1 MASIKIA
8 LIVIARILNNA
19 IAITDFLRDD
29 NHCQPACTYFLV
41 VFNTAQKLR
50 KKFNC
55 QSSSFW

>member
-29 NHCQPACTYFLV
+29 NHCQPAGNYFFLILHKNYEKNLIAKAAV
-41 VFNTAQKLR
+41 SGEL
-50 KKFNC
+50 
-55 QSSSFW
+55 